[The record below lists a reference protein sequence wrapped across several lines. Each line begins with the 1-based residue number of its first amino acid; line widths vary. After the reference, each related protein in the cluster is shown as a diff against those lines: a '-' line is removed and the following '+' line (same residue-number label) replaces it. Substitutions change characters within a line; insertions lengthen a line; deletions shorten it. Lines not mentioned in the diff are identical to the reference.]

1 MPDADQTSRRSATM
15 LPVERKWSP
24 LGGLLQGCW
33 QAPRASSSPGL
44 DDTDPRIRSEALL
57 CALCAVSTALQQT
70 FTELLRRPPLRL
82 DPAHLEVQTM
92 GNRLLLA
99 IDQYAPG
106 QAAVDFTVDLA
117 SMSKSDVYVYVF
129 HVREVPSSLGVLP
142 LESAAEA
149 QVLVEE
155 TVRRLQS
162 AGIAAEGEACSE
174 HKSRVALLIV
184 EEALKR
190 KCNAIVLGS
199 LRLRGLPSMMGH
211 GTREHVLKMSSLPVI
226 VTPPALSAN
235 GQSGAHL

>member
-1 MPDADQTSRRSATM
+1 VPNADQTSRRSAM
-15 LPVERKWSP
+15 ILPVERKWSP
-24 LGGLLQGCW
+24 LGGPLQGCR

-44 DDTDPRIRSEALL
+44 EGVEPRMRSEALL

-70 FTELLRRPPLRL
+70 FTALLRRPPLGL

-92 GNRLLLA
+92 GSRLLLA

-106 QAAVDFTVDLA
+106 HAPVDFTVDLA
-117 SMSKSDVYVYVF
+117 SMSKSDVYVF
-129 HVREVPSSLGVLP
+129 HVREVPSSLGVFP

-199 LRLRGLPSMMGH
+199 LRLRGLQSMIGH
-211 GTREHVLKMSSLPVI
+211 GTRERVLKMSSLPVI
-226 VTPPALSAN
+226 VTPPALCAN
-235 GQSGAHL
+235 GRSGARL

>member
-1 MPDADQTSRRSATM
+1 
-15 LPVERKWSP
+15 
-24 LGGLLQGCW
+24 
-33 QAPRASSSPGL
+33 
-44 DDTDPRIRSEALL
+44 
-57 CALCAVSTALQQT
+57 
-70 FTELLRRPPLRL
+70 
-82 DPAHLEVQTM
+82 M

-117 SMSKSDVYVYVF
+117 SMSKSDVYVF
-129 HVREVPSSLGVLP
+129 HVREVPSSLGVFS

-174 HKSRVALLIV
+174 HRSRVALLIV

-199 LRLRGLPSMMGH
+199 LRLQGLQSMIGH
-211 GTREHVLKMSSLPVI
+211 GTRERVLKMSSLPVI
-226 VTPPALSAN
+226 ITPPALCAN
-235 GQSGAHL
+235 GRSGARL